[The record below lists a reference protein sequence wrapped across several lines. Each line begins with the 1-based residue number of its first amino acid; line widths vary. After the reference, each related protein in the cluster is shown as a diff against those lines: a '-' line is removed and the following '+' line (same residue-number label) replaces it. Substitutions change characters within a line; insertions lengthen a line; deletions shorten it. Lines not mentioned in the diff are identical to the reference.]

1 METPKKAEIKKY
13 NYKIKQ
19 TSPMERKRKVIELIE
34 ERTDRRPESRSSCKK
49 IARELCITPQD
60 AENTVKELA
69 NEGLVQVG
77 RFRKCQGRL
86 TGRISTYERALSIT
100 PDADLSGYLSTSV
113 DEQSSEKSEAS
124 DQNDEQNDEQSDEQA
139 SEQKDENQQKIV
151 L

>member
-34 ERTDRRPESRSSCKK
+34 ERTDRRDYSKSCCKK
-49 IARELCITPQD
+49 IAKKLCIGVKD

-69 NEGLVQVG
+69 NEGLVQIG
-77 RFRKCQGRL
+77 PTRSCANRPS
-86 TGRISTYERALSIT
+86 GRISAYERALSIT

-139 SEQKDENQQKIV
+139 TEQKDENQQKIV